1 MASCFDK
8 ISDARVNGLC
18 GALLAAFCLAAT
30 GGAAEP
36 TLRPEYGPIMQNTI
50 SSGNKRLAEYIEIA
64 TRRIDRFAEVQG
76 LFYAA
81 ENQVVAFSIRKAT
94 EETGRVIVI
103 VVRDRNASPEIVMRE
118 FDISSE
124 LCREIAALWFEELK
138 KTGYSGHPKSQWRD
152 DVVFHL
158 AGYVNDELYSGYF
171 DGADA
176 EGNRL
181 GRIAE
186 LCAEVVRTC
195 ELPKVDAAIEA
206 KWKAALRAGK

>member
-1 MASCFDK
+1 MASRFAK
-8 ISDARVNGLC
+8 ISDGMLSVRL
-18 GALLAAFCLAAT
+18 GALLFAFCFAAT

-36 TLRPEYGPIMQNTI
+36 TLRPEDGPIMQGMY

-94 EETGRVIVI
+94 EETGRVIVTM
-103 VVRDRNASPEIVMRE
+103 VKDRNASPEIVMRE
-118 FDISSE
+118 FDISGE
-124 LCREIAALWFEELK
+124 LCREIVALWFEELK
-138 KTGYSGHPKSQWRD
+138 KTGYSGRPKSQWRD

-181 GRIAE
+181 ARIAE
-186 LCAEVVRTC
+186 LCAEVVRAC
-195 ELPKVDAAIEA
+195 ELPKVDAAVEV
-206 KWKAALRAGK
+206 KWKAALREGK